1 MTAKLTSYS
10 NIPNQSWQEL
20 LTENWGDYQRPFT
33 VNLPIQPAH
42 SPDVIHVNGSLTAC
56 RRRIVQGLR
65 SDDTEGY
72 RKVRRNEAMLVEF
85 ALGNPPAVPDFRRGR
100 ISMEQGTY
108 PLATVSHCTPAVAPG
123 YVLINGLHF
132 KFEYFCSPL
141 PGSSQSLLWI
151 GCEVTSDAEIPVE
164 AHVRAKLAYA
174 PEEDIFDYHYIPFH
188 WDVTKY
194 PPCGGLGLRDER
206 ILRDGRVIGKILP
219 GGFACEWEEARDFPD
234 TGYKEDLFCVP
245 ASLRYKNVR
254 NAIHFEAKL
263 APGETRKFQ
272 LALFT
277 DYEQIAPGHLEA
289 LGSADAMEARS
300 RALRHFQSLSPKGV
314 AELTCAAGR
323 WSELFKHQA
332 ISTLQLLI
340 RFPQAGGLVPTQGGS
355 SERHFVWVWEAVFM
369 LMPFLKL
376 GRFQPVREALEY
388 IFSLQDAGCPP
399 KGKLVSTRGAIGTT
413 GPKWM
418 NTTGAALGLA
428 SDYYRYS
435 RDEDFLEGYLPKILS
450 AVDWIVGE
458 LRATRRLDE
467 DGGRPLSYG
476 LMPFGCATDGDE
488 GYCVAF
494 TDAYTFWGFSKAVL
508 LLEDLGHPGAP
519 LYRRELDAYRDDI
532 QTAVS
537 GLTRPDGF
545 IERKIVTGDKDEV
558 ICRQF
563 ENLIGAF
570 HLAFCGALDVRSP
583 AFQKYR
589 VYFEEH
595 MAHGAFTSRMDR
607 EIMYMG
613 IGEWVW
619 QDMYLRLGEWK
630 KAFAAVQ
637 INLKYGMTPDAHQ
650 VQERFSLTDPAF
662 HPWQPNGSG
671 NGKVLDMILKS
682 FYFEHDHRVTLLG
695 GIPFAWLRNNGT
707 TALRNLHTPRGRL
720 DLEAEMQDDGSCEVR
735 LGADRPEAMPEGAR
749 LPDHLTV
756 LSCGDGCLADEDHF
770 IRFIGNGCEAV
781 FRIVDSELSPIF
793 SREPARLLQ
802 PA

>member
-1 MTAKLTSYS
+1 MTTRLTSYS
-10 NIPNQSWQEL
+10 NIPNKSWHDL
-20 LTENWGDYQRPFT
+20 LAEDWGGFQRPLT

-42 SPDVIHVNGSLTAC
+42 SPDVIHVNGSLTVC
-56 RRRIVQGLR
+56 RRRIVPGLR
-65 SDDTEGY
+65 SDDAEAY
-72 RKVRRNEAMLVEF
+72 SSVRRNEAMLVEF
-85 ALGNPPAVPDFRRGR
+85 ALGNPPVVPDFRRSQ
-100 ISMEQGTY
+100 ISIEQGTY
-108 PLATVSHCTPAVAPG
+108 PIAMVSHCTHAVGPG
-123 YVLINGLHF
+123 YALINGLYF

-141 PGSSQSLLWI
+141 SDSNQNLLWI
-151 GCEVTSDAEIPVE
+151 ECEVTSDADVSVE
-164 AHVRAKLAYA
+164 AHLRAKLAYP

-194 PPCGGLGLRDER
+194 PPCDGLGLRDEW
-206 ILRDGRVIGKILP
+206 IVRDGRVIGKILK
-219 GGFACEWEEARDFPD
+219 GGFSYKWEENRDFTE
-234 TGYKEDLFCVP
+234 TGYRADLFCVP
-245 ASLRYKNVR
+245 ASLRYKRVR
-254 NAIHFEAKL
+254 NAIHFEANL

-277 DYEQIAPGHLEA
+277 NYEQIAPEHLKA
-289 LGSADAMEARS
+289 LSSTDAMEGRV

-314 AELTCAAGR
+314 AELTCAAGQ
-323 WSELFKHQA
+323 WGEIFKHQA

-458 LRATRRLDE
+458 LHATRRLDE
-467 DGGRPLSYG
+467 NGSRLLAYG

-494 TDAYTFWGFSKAVL
+494 TDAYTFWGFSKAVF
-508 LLEDLGHPGAP
+508 LLEDLGHPRAP
-519 LYRRELDAYRDDI
+519 LYRRELNAYGDDI
-532 QTAVS
+532 RTTVS

-570 HLAFCGALDVRSP
+570 HLAFSGALEVTSP
-583 AFQKYR
+583 AFQKYMA
-589 VYFEEH
+589 YFEEH

-650 VQERFSLTDPAF
+650 VQERFSLSDPAF
-662 HPWQPNGSG
+662 YPWQPNGSG

-682 FYFEHDHRVTLLG
+682 FYFEHDHTLTLLG
-695 GIPFAWLRNNGT
+695 GIPFAWLRSNGT
-707 TALRNLHTPRGRL
+707 TALRNLHTPQGRL
-720 DLEAEMQDDGSCEVR
+720 NLEAEMQDDGSCEVR
-735 LGADRPEAMPEGAR
+735 FDADRPEAMPGVAR

-756 LSCGDGCLADEDHF
+756 LSCGDGCLAAEGNL
-770 IRFIGNGCEAV
+770 IRFTGNRCKAT
-781 FRIVDSELSPIF
+781 FRIVESELCPI
-793 SREPARLLQ
+793 SAGEPTLLLQ
-802 PA
+802 TA

>member
-1 MTAKLTSYS
+1 MTEKLTPYS
-10 NIPNQSWQEL
+10 NIPNQSWHDL
-20 LTENWGDYQRPFT
+20 LAEDWGGYPRPLT

-42 SPDVIHVNGSLTAC
+42 SPDVIHVNGSLMAC

-65 SDDTEGY
+65 SDDREAYG
-72 RKVRRNEAMLVEF
+72 RVRRNEAMLIEF
-85 ALGNPPAVPDFRRGR
+85 VLGDPPVVPDFRRSR
-100 ISMEQGTY
+100 ISLEQGTY
-108 PLATVSHCTPAVAPG
+108 PIAKVTHCTPAVAPG

-132 KFEYFCSPL
+132 QFEYFCSPL
-141 PGSSQSLLWI
+141 PGSTQSLLWI
-151 GCEVTSDAEIPVE
+151 DCAISSDADIPVE

-194 PPCGGLGLRDER
+194 PAGGGLDLRGEWIER
-206 ILRDGRVIGKILP
+206 EGGVIGKIFQ
-219 GGFACEWEEARDFPD
+219 GGFSGRWENAREFDD
-234 TGYKEDLFCVP
+234 TGYKADLFCVP
-245 ASLRYKNVR
+245 VPLRYQSVR

-263 APGETRKFQ
+263 SPGETRKLQ

-277 DYEQIAPGHLEA
+277 NYEEIALGHLEA
-289 LGSADAMEARS
+289 LGSADAMEGRGQ
-300 RALRHFQSLSPKGV
+300 ALRHFQSLSPNGV
-314 AELTCAAGR
+314 AELACAAGR
-323 WSELFKHQA
+323 WGEIFKHQA

-435 RDEDFLEGYLPKILS
+435 RDEGFLENYLPKIL
-450 AVDWIVGE
+450 AAADWIVGE
-458 LRATRRLDE
+458 LRATRRLNE
-467 DGGRPLSYG
+467 DGSRPLAYG

-508 LLEDLGHPGAP
+508 FLEDSGHPRAP
-519 LYRRELDAYRDDI
+519 LYRQELDAYRDDI
-532 QTAVS
+532 RTTVS

-570 HLAFCGALDVRSP
+570 HLAFSGALEVTSP
-583 AFQKYR
+583 AFQKYMA
-589 VYFEEH
+589 YFEKH
-595 MAHGAFTSRMDR
+595 MAHGVFTSRMDR

-619 QDMYLRLGEWK
+619 QDIYLRLGEWK

-662 HPWQPNGSG
+662 YPWQPNGSG

-682 FYFEHDHRVTLLG
+682 FYFEHDHTLTLLG
-695 GIPFAWLRNNGT
+695 GIPFAWLRSNGM
-707 TALRNLHTPRGRL
+707 TALRNLHTPQGRL
-720 DLEAEMQDDGSCEVR
+720 NLEAEMQDDGSCEVR
-735 LGADRPEAMPEGAR
+735 FDADRPEAMPGVAR
-749 LPDHLTV
+749 LPDHLRVT
-756 LSCGDGCLADEDHF
+756 SCGDGCLVDVGNF
-770 IRFIGNGCEAV
+770 IRFTGDRCEAS
-781 FRIVDSELSPIF
+781 FRIVESDLWSISAGKPTRSLKT
-793 SREPARLLQ
+793 A
-802 PA
+802 